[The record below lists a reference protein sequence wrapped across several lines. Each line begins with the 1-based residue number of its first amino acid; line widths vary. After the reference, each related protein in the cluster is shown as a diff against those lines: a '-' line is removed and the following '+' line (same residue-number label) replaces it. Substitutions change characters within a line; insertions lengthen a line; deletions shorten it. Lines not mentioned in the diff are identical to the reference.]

1 MPSRLSSV
9 ETAIRPSSASVAAT
23 ITACLLAIGAATPA
37 CGRAQEPRPQAHG
50 DSAHV
55 RPGRLLG
62 VYDAV
67 SGDPVAD
74 VVVTNVLNGLSART
88 TPTGT
93 LSLFFVDTS
102 GGMLRIQKVGYS
114 PVTMVVANSDRDTI
128 PLTVLFSPAVHQLA
142 PVVTRAR
149 GNRGPA
155 DTVRSLEDHGFYE
168 RRLTSGA
175 PSSAFVTAEKIEKLA
190 VLSDVYSLTGRPVC
204 IGNLYVNGVRLAP
217 LTNPSLGPGRAL
229 NTLTRNPIDQLFT
242 PSDVQAIEM
251 YRGSEV
257 PAEYGGT
264 SSSPSTCVT
273 LIWTK

>member
-1 MPSRLSSV
+1 MRGRPASV
-9 ETAIRPSSASVAAT
+9 ESSIGPSAASVSGRLVG
-23 ITACLLAIGAATPA
+23 LLVVMLIAGSIRAGAQEQRTPA
-37 CGRAQEPRPQAHG
+37 HA
-50 DSAHV
+50 DSGHV

-74 VVVTNVLNGLSART
+74 AVVTNVLNGLSART

-114 PVTMVVANSDRDTI
+114 PVTMVVANSERDTV
-128 PLTVLFSPAVHQLA
+128 PLTVLLSPAAHQLA
-142 PVVTRAR
+142 AVVTRAH
-149 GNRGPA
+149 GKRGPA
-155 DTVRSLEDHGFYE
+155 DTVRSLEEHGFYE

-175 PSSAFVTAEKIEKLA
+175 PSTAFVTAEKIEKLT
-190 VLSDVYSLTGRPVC
+190 VLSDVYSLTGRQVC

-217 LTNPSLGPGRAL
+217 LTNPSLGKGRVL

-242 PSDVQAIEM
+242 PFDVEAIEM

-257 PAEYGGT
+257 PTEYGGT